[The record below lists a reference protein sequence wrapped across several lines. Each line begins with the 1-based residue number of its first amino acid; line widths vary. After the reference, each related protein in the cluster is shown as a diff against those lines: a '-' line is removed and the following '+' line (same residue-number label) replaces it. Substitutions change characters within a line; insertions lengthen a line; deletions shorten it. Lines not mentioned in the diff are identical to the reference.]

1 MRRASQRGRE
11 ERLEGIGVS
20 PGVAIGVTFLVDDP
34 GGRVVRMCLP
44 EAEVEAEIARFR
56 EAVALAQ
63 KQLQDAKDRLR
74 EALGDDQAY
83 ILEAHLL
90 MLQDYGLAR
99 QIEGFILDNR
109 ANAEWAVREV
119 TSRLLEA
126 YAQIE
131 DSYLRERGN
140 DIEDVARRLI
150 KILSGTHA
158 RDLSLLASEAIIVAE
173 DLLPSVAAELDP
185 EKVRGF
191 VTSAGGLTSHTAII
205 SRSLGI
211 PAVVGLRGIASR
223 VRTGDTMVIDGT
235 TGIVVLRPS
244 PEALRFYNDERLRE
258 QQQQRFDLEERELPA
273 VTRNGAPII
282 LRANIELLEEIDAL
296 HLSNAMGVG
305 LYRSEYLYA
314 QATGGLPT
322 EEAQFEVYRLLAEMS
337 GDEGAVI
344 RTFDLG
350 GDKLH
355 LDGFKPEPNPAL
367 GLRAIRLSFNVEE
380 VFRAQLRAILRA
392 ACHGRLKIV
401 LPLISNPDE
410 LRTAKRI
417 ITEVQRQM
425 RADGIEHA
433 KDIEIGVMVEVPSA
447 ALQAETLAREAD
459 FLSLGTNDLTQ
470 YMLAVDRSNEN
481 VNHLFDSL
489 HPAVLRAIK
498 FASDAAAHCR
508 KPITVCGEMASN
520 PTHVVVLLGLGL
532 RDLSMTPK
540 AIPAIKRVVRAID
553 LSTAEEIANHALGL
567 TTPAEVNS
575 YVREQVSIHWA
586 HFLNSPVYS
595 N

>member
-595 N
+595 S

>member
-20 PGVAIGVTFLVDDP
+20 PGVAIGVAFLVDDP

-44 EAEVEAEIARFR
+44 EAEVNAEIARFR
-56 EAVALAQ
+56 QAVALAQ
-63 KQLQDAKDRLR
+63 KQLQDAKARLR

-90 MLQDYGLAR
+90 MLQDPGLAR

-126 YAQIE
+126 YAQIA

-191 VTSAGGLTSHTAII
+191 VTSSGGLTSHTAII

-223 VRTGDTMVIDGT
+223 VRSGETMVIDGA
-235 TGIVVLRPS
+235 TGVVVLRPS

-273 VTRNGAPII
+273 VTRDGVPII
-282 LRANIELLEEIDAL
+282 LRANIELLEEIDSL
-296 HLSNAMGVG
+296 HLSNATGVG

-322 EEAQFEVYRLLAEMS
+322 EEEQFEVYRLLAEMS

-355 LDGFKPEPNPAL
+355 LGGFKAEPNPAL
-367 GLRAIRLSFNVEE
+367 GLRAIRLSFTVEE

-417 ITEVQRQM
+417 IAEVGRQM
-425 RADGIEHA
+425 RAEGVEYA
-433 KDIEIGVMVEVPSA
+433 EGVEIGVMVEVPSA
-447 ALQAETLAREAD
+447 ALQADTLAREAD

-481 VNHLFDSL
+481 VTHLFDSL

-498 FASDAAAHCR
+498 FASTAAEQCH

-553 LSTAEEIANHALGL
+553 LPTAEKIANYALGL

-595 N
+595 D

>member
-447 ALQAETLAREAD
+447 ALQAETLAHEAD

-595 N
+595 S

>member
-1 MRRASQRGRE
+1 
-11 ERLEGIGVS
+11 
-20 PGVAIGVTFLVDDP
+20 
-34 GGRVVRMCLP
+34 
-44 EAEVEAEIARFR
+44 
-56 EAVALAQ
+56 
-63 KQLQDAKDRLR
+63 
-74 EALGDDQAY
+74 
-83 ILEAHLL
+83 
-90 MLQDYGLAR
+90 
-99 QIEGFILDNR
+99 
-109 ANAEWAVREV
+109 
-119 TSRLLEA
+119 
-126 YAQIE
+126 
-131 DSYLRERGN
+131 
-140 DIEDVARRLI
+140 
-150 KILSGTHA
+150 
-158 RDLSLLASEAIIVAE
+158 
-173 DLLPSVAAELDP
+173 
-185 EKVRGF
+185 
-191 VTSAGGLTSHTAII
+191 
-205 SRSLGI
+205 
-211 PAVVGLRGIASR
+211 
-223 VRTGDTMVIDGT
+223 
-235 TGIVVLRPS
+235 
-244 PEALRFYNDERLRE
+244 
-258 QQQQRFDLEERELPA
+258 

-447 ALQAETLAREAD
+447 ALQAETLAHEAD

>member
-273 VTRNGAPII
+273 VTRNGVPII

-447 ALQAETLAREAD
+447 ALQAETLAHEAD

>member
-447 ALQAETLAREAD
+447 ALQAETLAHEAD

>member
-185 EKVRGF
+185 EK
-191 VTSAGGLTSHTAII
+191 
-205 SRSLGI
+205 
-211 PAVVGLRGIASR
+211 
-223 VRTGDTMVIDGT
+223 
-235 TGIVVLRPS
+235 
-244 PEALRFYNDERLRE
+244 
-258 QQQQRFDLEERELPA
+258 
-273 VTRNGAPII
+273 
-282 LRANIELLEEIDAL
+282 
-296 HLSNAMGVG
+296 
-305 LYRSEYLYA
+305 
-314 QATGGLPT
+314 
-322 EEAQFEVYRLLAEMS
+322 
-337 GDEGAVI
+337 
-344 RTFDLG
+344 
-350 GDKLH
+350 
-355 LDGFKPEPNPAL
+355 
-367 GLRAIRLSFNVEE
+367 
-380 VFRAQLRAILRA
+380 
-392 ACHGRLKIV
+392 
-401 LPLISNPDE
+401 
-410 LRTAKRI
+410 
-417 ITEVQRQM
+417 
-425 RADGIEHA
+425 
-433 KDIEIGVMVEVPSA
+433 
-447 ALQAETLAREAD
+447 
-459 FLSLGTNDLTQ
+459 
-470 YMLAVDRSNEN
+470 
-481 VNHLFDSL
+481 
-489 HPAVLRAIK
+489 
-498 FASDAAAHCR
+498 
-508 KPITVCGEMASN
+508 
-520 PTHVVVLLGLGL
+520 
-532 RDLSMTPK
+532 
-540 AIPAIKRVVRAID
+540 
-553 LSTAEEIANHALGL
+553 
-567 TTPAEVNS
+567 
-575 YVREQVSIHWA
+575 
-586 HFLNSPVYS
+586 
-595 N
+595 

>member
-191 VTSAGGLTSHTAII
+191 VTSTGGLTSHTAII

-447 ALQAETLAREAD
+447 ALQAETLAHEAD

>member
-1 MRRASQRGRE
+1 
-11 ERLEGIGVS
+11 
-20 PGVAIGVTFLVDDP
+20 
-34 GGRVVRMCLP
+34 
-44 EAEVEAEIARFR
+44 
-56 EAVALAQ
+56 
-63 KQLQDAKDRLR
+63 
-74 EALGDDQAY
+74 
-83 ILEAHLL
+83 

-223 VRTGDTMVIDGT
+223 VRTGETMVIDGT

-273 VTRNGAPII
+273 VTRNGVPII

-322 EEAQFEVYRLLAEMS
+322 EEEQFEVYRLLAEMS

-447 ALQAETLAREAD
+447 SLQAESLAHEAD
-459 FLSLGTNDLTQ
+459 FLSLGTN
-470 YMLAVDRSNEN
+470 
-481 VNHLFDSL
+481 
-489 HPAVLRAIK
+489 VLK
-498 FASDAAAHCR
+498 
-508 KPITVCGEMASN
+508 
-520 PTHVVVLLGLGL
+520 
-532 RDLSMTPK
+532 
-540 AIPAIKRVVRAID
+540 
-553 LSTAEEIANHALGL
+553 
-567 TTPAEVNS
+567 
-575 YVREQVSIHWA
+575 Q
-586 HFLNSPVYS
+586 
-595 N
+595 